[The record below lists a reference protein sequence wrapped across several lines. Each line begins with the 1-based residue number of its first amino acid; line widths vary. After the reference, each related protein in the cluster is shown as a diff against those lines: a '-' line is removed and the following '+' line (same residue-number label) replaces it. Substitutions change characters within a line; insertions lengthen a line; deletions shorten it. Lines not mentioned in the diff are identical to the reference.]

1 MYSLEKK
8 YSGMYQNAIP
18 GFPLQF
24 RCREHIR
31 NIDVKQ
37 TATASGKMDVT
48 VVTMDGRTIAFRTTG
63 DMTIGD
69 IVNKICKMVEHY
81 EP

>member
-8 YSGMYQNAIP
+8 FSGMYHNPLP

-31 NIDVKQ
+31 NIDVRQ
-37 TATASGKMDVT
+37 TATAAGKMDVT

-69 IVNKICKMVEHY
+69 IVNKICKAVERN